1 MHQSKDDFELYANNF
16 KLNMDAITVYDIGS
30 LVNALR
36 KKLISIVKQ
45 LFASINKILILEG
58 SLWNR
63 L

>member
-30 LVNALR
+30 LANALR